1 METRPQT
8 SKEYFKTLQ
17 IIYYS
22 LIAGQVFFGLV
33 SVIINQMINL
43 NSGLEIL
50 KDIFLYIVPVIIISG
65 LLVGRRLFKNN
76 MKTASSRAGLIEK
89 MADYRASC
97 ILKYALLEGPSFLAI
112 IIFLVTGDILFL
124 GMTGLII
131 AIFLTMKPTKEYAVR
146 NLELNPY
153 EEQKIHDDN
162 AVISEI
168 KFEK

>member
-8 SKEYFKTLQ
+8 SKEYFRTLQ
-17 IIYYS
+17 IIYYA

-33 SVIINQMINL
+33 SVIINQMNNL
-43 NSGLEIL
+43 NSGLVNL
-50 KDIFLYIVPVIIISG
+50 KDIFLFIVPFITISG
-65 LLVGRRLFKNN
+65 FLIGRILFKKN

-89 MADYRASC
+89 MADYRAAC
-97 ILKYALLEGPSFLAI
+97 IVKYALLEGPSFLAI
-112 IIFLVTGDILFL
+112 IFFLVTGDLLFS

-162 AVISEI
+162 VVISEI